1 MIIVLKQGT
10 DKSAVDKFI
19 EGVKEKGFGVHL
31 STGVNKTL
39 IGLLGDTSKLDPE
52 DFLANDI
59 VESAERVSAPYKMA
73 SRSFHPQNTVVTVGG
88 GQSGVASCTI
98 GDGKTLPVIAG
109 PCSVENET
117 QIMDAAKAVKDAGAR
132 ILRGGAYKPR
142 TSPYSFQGLGVEGL
156 KLLSKA
162 KKETGLPICT
172 ELMSITELEYFT
184 DVDLIQIGARNF
196 QNFDLLK
203 ELGKCGKP
211 ILLKRGLSGTLT
223 ELLMSAEYI
232 MANGNENVVL
242 CERGVRYYDNYTRNC
257 LDLSAVPYLHKVSHL
272 PVVIDPS
279 HACGIRWM
287 VGDLAKAAVAIGAD
301 SLEIEVHC
309 NPEKALSDASQ
320 QLTPAMFSELMDKLG
335 KIAAV
340 DGKTM

>member
-1 MIIVLKQGT
+1 M
-10 DKSAVDKFI
+10 
-19 EGVKEKGFGVHL
+19 
-31 STGVNKTL
+31 
-39 IGLLGDTSKLDPE
+39 
-52 DFLANDI
+52 
-59 VESAERVSAPYKMA
+59 
-73 SRSFHPQNTVVTVGG
+73 
-88 GQSGVASCTI
+88 
-98 GDGKTLPVIAG
+98 
-109 PCSVENET
+109 
-117 QIMDAAKAVKDAGAR
+117 
-132 ILRGGAYKPR
+132 
-142 TSPYSFQGLGVEGL
+142 
-156 KLLSKA
+156 A

-172 ELMSITELEYFT
+172 ELMSISELGFFN

-196 QNFDLLK
+196 QNLDLLK

-232 MANGNENVVL
+232 MANGNENVIL
-242 CERGVRYYDNYTRNC
+242 CERGIRYYDNYTRNC

-279 HACGIRWM
+279 HACGLRWM

-320 QLTPAMFSELMDKLG
+320 QLTPVMFEELMQKLN

-340 DGKTM
+340 DDKTM

>member
-1 MIIVLKQGT
+1 MIIVLKKGIGSK
-10 DKSAVDKFI
+10 DVDQFVA
-19 EGVKEKGFGVHL
+19 EVKEKGLGVHV
-31 STGVNKTL
+31 STGVDKTV

-73 SRSFHPQNTVVTVGG
+73 SRSFHPQNTVVVVGA
-88 GQSGVASCTI
+88 GQSGVSSCSI
-98 GDGKTLPVIAG
+98 GDGKTIPIIAG
-109 PCSVENET
+109 PCSVESEE
-117 QIMDAAKAVKDAGAR
+117 QILEAARAVKSAGAK

-156 KLLSKA
+156 RLLSLA

-172 ELMSITELEYFT
+172 ELMAISELEHFG

-203 ELGKCGKP
+203 ELGKSGKP
-211 ILLKRGLSGTLT
+211 VLLKRGLSGTVS

-242 CERGVRYYDNYTRNC
+242 CERGIRYYDNYARNC
-257 LDLSAVPYLHKVSHL
+257 LDLSAVPYIHRVSHL

-279 HACGIRWM
+279 HACGLRWM

-309 NPEKALSDASQ
+309 HPEKALSDASQ
-320 QLTPAMFSELMDKLG
+320 QLTPAMFSELMEKLG
-335 KIAAV
+335 KLAAV
-340 DGKTM
+340 DGKTL

>member
-10 DKSAVDKFI
+10 EKSAVDKFV
-19 EGVKEKGFGVHL
+19 EDVKERGFGVHL

-52 DFLANDI
+52 AFLANDI

-88 GQSGVASCTI
+88 GQSGVVSCTI
-98 GDGKTLPVIAG
+98 GDGKTIPVIAG

-117 QIMDAAKAVKDAGAR
+117 QIMDAARAVKEAGAR

-320 QLTPAMFSELMDKLG
+320 QLTPVMFSELMDKLG

-340 DGKTM
+340 DDKTM

>member
-10 DKSAVDKFI
+10 EKSAVDKFV
-19 EGVKEKGFGVHL
+19 EDVKERGFGVHL

-52 DFLANDI
+52 AFLANDI

-98 GDGKTLPVIAG
+98 GDGKTIPVIAG
-109 PCSVENET
+109 PCSVENEA
-117 QIMDAAKAVKDAGAR
+117 QIMDAARAVKDAGAR

-156 KLLSKA
+156 KLLSMA

-287 VGDLAKAAVAIGAD
+287 VGDLSKAAVAIGAD

-320 QLTPAMFSELMDKLG
+320 QLTPVMFNELMQKLN

-340 DGKTM
+340 DDKTM